1 MGNDQSRT
9 TGDKSTEERP
19 PDYYQLLQVGEEAT
33 AEEIKKSYRKLAL
46 VNHPDK
52 NPHRLEEATKLFAD
66 LQQAYEILSD
76 PNERAFYDNHR
87 NAPVAATDDDI
98 YDHVRSGDRAA
109 NDPKSK
115 LNKRK
120 YGDPGVRL
128 EQLMRFFDPK
138 IARKMDDT
146 NEGFYSVY
154 RSLFALLSSDESLH
168 TPPDSPLLSYP
179 SFGDSSTPY
188 APPPGMTRAQRDSQL
203 WVRNFYAVWTEF
215 VTEKRFE
222 WVAKWDAERAE
233 SRDIRRLME
242 KENKKVREDY
252 RKEYNDTVR
261 QLVLFVQHRDPRYK
275 AHQAKISK
283 EKAAAKALKRA
294 SGTST
299 PNIFPSGIDPEATRQ
314 RHEERLRS
322 AAEFEEQSWQKLGAK
337 YSDEEEEEEE
347 NAAEQEAGD
356 GTGVRLDD
364 GNGGDFFECVACG
377 KTFASEASWGNH
389 ERSKKHKQAVWRL
402 KKEMM
407 AEEQAIGLSR
417 DVSDEEAEDEDD
429 DDAVGQDDVDVAREG
444 NELHESHEETE
455 AQGQEPKLDTT
466 DGRTTEAKDAEMD
479 ELEEQLVHLAVEES
493 EEAGYSSR
501 KSKKKAKKSR
511 NVLTPTH
518 LLERDDVESAS
529 ISVNGNGNGNATPTA
544 GSDDDDNDDQP
555 AELSK
560 RDKRRAKEARKKAE
574 EEERKAA
581 MKEARKAAKKGQP
594 PPDTLAQQEE
604 KLNKGRT
611 EVPRGQAKD
620 DGFVM
625 PKQKGKG
632 GKGKGK
638 AEKVVV
644 VDEFSEEKVIKV
656 VEGIKERREKMLE
669 KWGDKWADLITKLNG
684 LLGVSEAA
692 DGIGILCLGLGKPFS
707 ERTAQIQL
715 ALLLELAASF
725 KCDSARIEAF
735 DPVSDEGDKQVLSA
749 FGISHMEDNLLGKHT
764 LSADRAYLLY
774 MPHAPKQ
781 LYESLLT
788 TNFSPSLATR
798 PGRILLGND
807 LGEYVSGFVREN
819 SDKAGVEEANG
830 EEEFAKPK
838 KKRRGKGEPG
848 RQVKD
853 GVLQRLV
860 PNMSII
866 PLHEALPETNLP
878 GFARAFLSLAFQW
891 LDQEGAAKVDWEKE
905 LPEVDWEGGEVIGR

>member
-19 PDYYQLLQVGEEAT
+19 PDYYELLQVDEDAT
-33 AEEIKKSYRKLAL
+33 ADEIRKSYRKLAL

-52 NPHRLEEATKLFAD
+52 NPHRIEEATKLFAD

-154 RSLFALLSSDESLH
+154 RSLFTLLASDETLH
-168 TPPDSPLLSYP
+168 TPTDTPPLSYP
-179 SFGDSSTPY
+179 SFGDSNTPY
-188 APPPGMTRAQRDSQL
+188 APPPGLTRAQRDSQL
-203 WVRNFYAVWTEF
+203 WVRDFYAVWTEF

-222 WVAKWDAERAE
+222 WVAKWDVERAE
-233 SRDIRRLME
+233 SRDIRRLMD

-252 RKEYNDTVR
+252 RKEYNETVR

-275 AHQAKISK
+275 AHQAKVAK
-283 EKAAAKALKRA
+283 EKAAAKASKGA
-294 SGTST
+294 SGAST
-299 PNIFPSGIDPEATRQ
+299 PNVFPSSIDPEAARI

-322 AAEFEEQSWQKLGAK
+322 AAEFEEQSWQKLGAT

-364 GNGGDFFECVACG
+364 GNGGEVFECVACG
-377 KTFASEASWGNH
+377 KSFASEASWGNH

-407 AEEQAIGLSR
+407 AEEEVMGLSR
-417 DVSDEEAEDEDD
+417 DVSDEEAEEND
-429 DDAVGQDDVDVAREG
+429 DDAEERDTIADLRSGDPNEATLPNGTENGSVGKNRE
-444 NELHESHEETE
+444 SPET
-455 AQGQEPKLDTT
+455 K
-466 DGRTTEAKDAEMD
+466 DGEIE
-479 ELEEQLVHLAVEES
+479 ELEEQLVNLAVEES
-493 EEAGYSSR
+493 EDAGYASR

-511 NVLTPTH
+511 NVPTPSH
-518 LLERDDVESAS
+518 LLDPDTTESVS
-529 ISVNGNGNGNATPTA
+529 IPESGNATPQL
-544 GSDDDDNDDQP
+544 GSDDEDNGDQP
-555 AELSK
+555 IELSK

-581 MKEARKAAKKGQP
+581 MKEAKKAAKKGYPP
-594 PPDTLAQQEE
+594 PPDTLAQQDE
-604 KLNKGRT
+604 KLAKGKT
-611 EVPRGQAKD
+611 GQAKD

-638 AEKVVV
+638 PEKVV
-644 VDEFSEEKVIKV
+644 VDEFSEEKVKKV
-656 VEGIKERREKMLE
+656 VEGVKEKREKMLE
-669 KWGDKWADLITKLNG
+669 KWGDKWTDLITKLVG
-684 LLGVSEAA
+684 LLGTSDAPG
-692 DGIGILCLGLGKPFS
+692 GIGILCLGLGKPFS
-707 ERTAQIQL
+707 ERTAQVQL
-715 ALLLELAASF
+715 ALLLELAVSLQ
-725 KCDSARIEAF
+725 CDPSQIEAF
-735 DPVSDEGDKQVLSA
+735 DPVSDEGDKKVLLA
-749 FGISHMEDNLLGKHT
+749 FGISHMAENLLGKHT
-764 LSADRAYLLY
+764 LSPDKAYLLY

-781 LYESLLT
+781 LYESLLH
-788 TNFSPSLATR
+788 TNYSPLLAKS

-807 LGEYVSGFVREN
+807 LGEYVPGFVREEKGK
-819 SDKAGVEEANG
+819 SGADEENG
-830 EEEFAKPK
+830 EEEFVKPK
-838 KKRRGKGEPG
+838 KKRRGKGEAE
-848 RQVKD
+848 REVKD

-860 PNMSII
+860 PHMSII
-866 PLHEALPETNLP
+866 PLNEALPETNLP

-891 LDQEGAAKVDWEKE
+891 LAEDGATKVNWEKE
-905 LPEVDWEGGEVIGR
+905 LPEVDWAGGEVIGH